1 METVART
8 EAERRGQRR
17 LRALKGGKI
26 VLNAGHSIIDC
37 TVRNLSPS
45 GALLEV
51 QSVVGIPGQF
61 DIILDNGA
69 RHHACTVRWR
79 TQRLLGVRFVEA
91 AQKVV

>member
-1 METVART
+1 MKPVART

-17 LRALKGGKI
+17 LRTLKGGKI
-26 VLNAGHSIIDC
+26 VLNAGHSTIDC

-61 DIILDNGA
+61 DIIFDNGA
-69 RHHACTVRWR
+69 TRHTCTVRWR
-79 TQRLLGVRFVEA
+79 TQRLLGVHFVEA
-91 AQKVV
+91 AQKEV